1 MSLPSLNRSPAIIRT
16 MSERSDADLM
26 LSFQRERN
34 YAAFEELFGR
44 HKDALFRYLLRLAG
58 HRPTAEDASQ
68 QTWLKVIDVARAGG
82 YEERPAVAFR
92 TWIFTLARNHFIDHY
107 KRSFAETRSVPLP
120 DDDDSPG
127 SGPPDLI
134 ETAETNRELRRA
146 MLTLP
151 FEQRDVLSLWAAG
164 VEIDHIAAM
173 TGAPRETVL
182 SRKKYAISKLRSAIA
197 PTADEEGPT

>member
-1 MSLPSLNRSPAIIRT
+1 MT
-16 MSERSDADLM
+16 ERSDADLM
-26 LSFQRERN
+26 LAFQRERN
-34 YAAFEELFGR
+34 YEAFEELFGR
-44 HKDALFRYLLRLAG
+44 HKEALFRYLMRLAG

-92 TWIFTLARNHFIDHY
+92 TWVFTLARNHFIDHY
-107 KRSFAETRSVPLP
+107 KRSFAETRKAPLP
-120 DDDDSPG
+120 EDEDAPG
-127 SGPPDLI
+127 SGPLDLI
-134 ETAETNRELRRA
+134 EAAQTRSQVRRA

-164 VEIDHIAAM
+164 VEIDQIAAM

-197 PTADEEGPT
+197 PTADEEDPT

>member
-1 MSLPSLNRSPAIIRT
+1 

-26 LSFQRERN
+26 LAFQRERN
-34 YAAFEELFGR
+34 YEAFEELFGR

-68 QTWLKVIDVARAGG
+68 QAWLKVIDVARAAG
-82 YEERPAVAFR
+82 YEQRTGVTFR
-92 TWIFTLARNHFIDHY
+92 TWVFTLARNHFIDHY
-107 KRSFAETRSVPLP
+107 KRSFAETRRVPLP
-120 DDDDSPG
+120 DEAESPE
-127 SGPPDLI
+127 SAPSDLI
-134 ETAETNRELRRA
+134 EASETSDLLRRA

-164 VEIDHIAAM
+164 VEIDQIAAM

-182 SRKKYAISKLRSAIA
+182 SRKKYAINKLRSAIA
-197 PTADEEGPT
+197 PTADEENPT

>member
-1 MSLPSLNRSPAIIRT
+1 

-26 LSFQRERN
+26 LAFQRERN

-68 QTWLKVIDVARAGG
+68 QTWLKVIDVARSGA
-82 YEERPAVAFR
+82 YEERPEVAFR
-92 TWIFTLARNHFIDHY
+92 TWVFTLARNHFIDHY
-107 KRSFAETRSVPLP
+107 KRSFAESRRVPLP
-120 DDDDSPG
+120 ADDDAPG
-127 SGPPDLI
+127 SEPADLI
-134 ETAETNRELRRA
+134 EAAQTHGLLRRA
-146 MLTLP
+146 MLALP
-151 FEQRDVLSLWAAG
+151 FEQRDVVSLWAAG
-164 VEIDHIAAM
+164 VEIDQIAAM

-197 PTADEEGPT
+197 STADEEGTT